1 MQNMMDDHTPKLIL
15 TRAAVTKAG
24 IDGMLPPAGVLLI
37 QTGLNICDEFGH
49 RLKDDSCDSGWF
61 SILAFKE
68 FFGVLLGLK
77 IIK

>member
-1 MQNMMDDHTPKLIL
+1 MMDDHTPKLIL
-15 TRAAVTKAG
+15 TRAAITKAG

-61 SILAFKE
+61 SILALRSFLE
-68 FFGVLLGLK
+68 SCLELK